1 MAIAQNNRKAM
12 SKDELDVMVFALRY
26 AIGRFTYAP
35 QIVCEYIASQL
46 SRMESYQLDD
56 ILGEV
61 EYMIYHH
68 AYADDNAFGD
78 ILKLRRE
85 IKEARYGKD

>member
-1 MAIAQNNRKAM
+1 M

-35 QIVCEYIASQL
+35 SIVCQYIASQL
-46 SRMESYQLDD
+46 SRMDGYQLDD

-61 EYMIYHH
+61 EHMIQHH
-68 AYADDNAFGD
+68 AYANDRAFDD
-78 ILKLRRE
+78 ILKLRHA
-85 IKEARYGKD
+85 IKEAQHGHKGTD